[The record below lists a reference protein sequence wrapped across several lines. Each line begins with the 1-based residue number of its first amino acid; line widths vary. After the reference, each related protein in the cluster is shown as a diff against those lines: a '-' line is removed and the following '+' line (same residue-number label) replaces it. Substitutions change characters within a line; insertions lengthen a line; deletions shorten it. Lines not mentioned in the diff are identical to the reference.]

1 MLTGGPWSQNLSVE
15 QRLSQIFVHRRV
27 KVGER
32 YAGLERR
39 LGVPRRPASDVK
51 YALNFHI
58 YTTRLTCV
66 GRQHLTTGSRVPA
79 YRTSKNLFNHHT
91 WKIPSPISTPNWKID
106 HHLTL
111 AFVLS
116 AVFLCVRS
124 LTTMY
129 DCSSLTCE
137 RRSESFLTISC
148 QLLLRGAQQGD

>member
-1 MLTGGPWSQNLSVE
+1 MPTGGSCSAE
-15 QRLSQIFVHRRV
+15 QFSGAYVHSDFVRRHFRW
-27 KVGER
+27 ER

-39 LGVPRRPASDVK
+39 VGVPCRPTSDVK

-58 YTTRLTCV
+58 YTTRFTCMD
-66 GRQHLTTGSRVPA
+66 RQHLTTGSRVPA

-91 WKIPSPISTPNWKID
+91 WKMPSPIRTPSWKID

-137 RRSESFLTISC
+137 RSSESCRTTSC
-148 QLLLRGAQQGD
+148 QLLRGASNRFD

>member
-1 MLTGGPWSQNLSVE
+1 MLTAGFGSAE
-15 QRLSQIFVHRRV
+15 HFRGAYVHSDCVCRYFRW
-27 KVGER
+27 ER

-39 LGVPRRPASDVK
+39 VGVPCRPTSDVK

-58 YTTRLTCV
+58 YTTRLTCMD
-66 GRQHLTTGSRVPA
+66 RQHLTTGSRVPA

-116 AVFLCVRS
+116 AVFRCVRS

-129 DCSSLTCE
+129 DCSSLTWE
-137 RRSESFLTISC
+137 RSSESFLTTLTSAVV
-148 QLLLRGAQQGD
+148 QRMQQGG